1 MELLSFL
8 RLSFKSEM
16 IYKMNFI
23 FNLVL
28 IVLFQITRYFYIDS
42 LFLYQSEFGSWSL
55 TEATFAFLLSIA
67 LTFGIEAFASSIG
80 SFCRKVYLG
89 QLDSLLCKPLS
100 PSFVFFFWGA
110 KLSNLLLSFLV
121 LILAVSYYV
130 ARVSTAFSALDYLMV
145 VAVFVLLIAANV
157 LVFALAS
164 LTIFWAHRVIPVSYI
179 FNQLLKLNL
188 VPGSIY
194 KKNLFTLFVF
204 LTPTIISSAIFVSVF
219 AVKQYFLVLY
229 LALSCIMLM
238 SVFLYLFRKAL
249 RYSPVH
255 GG

>member
-23 FNLVL
+23 LNLVL
-28 IVLFQITRYFYIDS
+28 IVLFQITRYYYIDS
-42 LFLYQSEFGSWSL
+42 LFLYQNEFGAWSL

-67 LTFGIEAFASSIG
+67 LTFGIEAFTSSIG

-130 ARVSTAFSALDYLMV
+130 ARVSTSFSAMDYLMV
-145 VAVFVLLIAANV
+145 AVVFILLITANV
-157 LVFALAS
+157 LAFALAS

-179 FNQLLKLNL
+179 FNQFLKLNL

-204 LTPTIISSAIFVSVF
+204 LIPTIISSAIFVSVF
-219 AVKQYFLVLY
+219 AFKQYILVLY
-229 LALSCIMLM
+229 LTLSCFLLT
-238 SVFLYLFRKAL
+238 SVFLYLFRKSL

>member
-23 FNLVL
+23 LNLVL
-28 IVLFQITRYFYIDS
+28 IVLFQITRYYYIDS
-42 LFLYQSEFGSWSL
+42 LFLYQNEFGAWSL

-67 LTFGIEAFASSIG
+67 LTFGIEAFTSSIG

-121 LILAVSYYV
+121 LILAVS
-130 ARVSTAFSALDYLMV
+130 L
-145 VAVFVLLIAANV
+145 
-157 LVFALAS
+157 S
-164 LTIFWAHRVIPVSYI
+164 LESVHHFQQWTI
-179 FNQLLKLNL
+179 
-188 VPGSIY
+188 
-194 KKNLFTLFVF
+194 
-204 LTPTIISSAIFVSVF
+204 
-219 AVKQYFLVLY
+219 
-229 LALSCIMLM
+229 
-238 SVFLYLFRKAL
+238 
-249 RYSPVH
+249 
-255 GG
+255 